1 MVPSGAPQ
9 ALRPSL
15 NHENSLCSFSSR
27 TGIRGPVRPSVA
39 SAGSAEAAKRL
50 TLLVGNAPPRQVF
63 AFSMAYDMNLEVW
76 RARAYTI
83 ILSPK
88 FDMLMGF
95 CVIANAVVIGL
106 EMDLPPHA
114 VPSGTWSQVEWIFLG
129 IFCLE
134 MFLRI
139 YAFRCSYFKC
149 VFHLLD
155 ATIVLAG
162 IVSATFTAL
171 GGIRK
176 FQMLKI
182 GRLLRVVRILRV
194 STQFNSLWV
203 IVQGLGS
210 CMPAVIWT
218 MILLTTVCYFF
229 GIVAVEYV
237 TNFDP
242 EIGDF
247 QWGTSGDKLKTR
259 FTNLVPAIVTLL
271 EFFDID
277 NISDRTF
284 HIIVSRPVTL
294 FFLLL
299 FILLVPIVLLNL
311 ITAVIVEMSV
321 TAASRDQEHIRAM
334 EVAEWNTK
342 CAELELLFA
351 SLMMPGSPNASKRIG
366 SAEAYQAHVQDVFED
381 VREKKLTKERLQEMC
396 QQELVREKLNLLFAE
411 EESSDRG
418 AERLMEYWVILD
430 SDCDGSLSMS
440 EFTEGLAQLH
450 SALHG
455 HNSSTFCMVRVLNEL
470 HAAKRERLEQRKAL
484 QKAEKERALYLE
496 ELREFSDKHLG
507 RLDLQ
512 KLILSRLD
520 SIETTQHE
528 LLRQVSLL
536 EMAHGKLEL

>member
-1 MVPSGAPQ
+1 VPMLSSG

-15 NHENSLCSFSSR
+15 NHENSLQKASSSR
-27 TGIRGPVRPSVA
+27 SGPRGRVRASVV
-39 SAGSAEAAKRL
+39 SAGGVEAAKRL

-63 AFSMAYDMNLEVW
+63 AFSMAYDMNHEVW
-76 RARAYTI
+76 RARAYTV

-95 CVIANAVVIGL
+95 FVIANAVVIGL

-139 YAFRCSYFKC
+139 YVFRCSYFKC

-155 ATIVLAG
+155 TTIVLAG
-162 IVSATFTAL
+162 IVSAIFTAL
-171 GGIRK
+171 SQRNSEDSGGVRK

-218 MILLTTVCYFF
+218 MVLLTTVCYFF
-229 GIVAVEYV
+229 GFVAVEYV
-237 TNFDP
+237 TNIDP

-259 FTNLVPAIVTLL
+259 FSKLLPAIISLL

-284 HIIVSRPVTL
+284 HLIVSRPVTL

-321 TAASRDQEHIRAM
+321 TAARRDQEHIRAI
-334 EVAEWNTK
+334 ELAEWNTK

-351 SLMMPGSPNASKRIG
+351 SLMMPEPRNASMQIG
-366 SAEAYQAHVQDVFED
+366 SAQCNARGSSCVPSVLD
-381 VREKKLTKERLQEMC
+381 R
-396 QQELVREKLNLLFAE
+396 FA
-411 EESSDRG
+411 
-418 AERLMEYWVILD
+418 
-430 SDCDGSLSMS
+430 
-440 EFTEGLAQLH
+440 
-450 SALHG
+450 
-455 HNSSTFCMVRVLNEL
+455 
-470 HAAKRERLEQRKAL
+470 
-484 QKAEKERALYLE
+484 
-496 ELREFSDKHLG
+496 
-507 RLDLQ
+507 
-512 KLILSRLD
+512 
-520 SIETTQHE
+520 
-528 LLRQVSLL
+528 
-536 EMAHGKLEL
+536 